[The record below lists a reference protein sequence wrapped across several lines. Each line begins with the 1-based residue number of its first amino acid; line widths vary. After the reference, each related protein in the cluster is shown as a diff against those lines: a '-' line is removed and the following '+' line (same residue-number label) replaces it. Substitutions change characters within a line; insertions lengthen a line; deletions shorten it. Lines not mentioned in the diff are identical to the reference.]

1 AGIDVITT
9 VNVQHIDSLNDKI
22 AQLTG
27 VRVRE
32 TIPDGVFAEA
42 DDVVIIDVTPEAL
55 QDRLR
60 RGEIYPATQVERAL
74 QNFFRTT
81 NLCAL
86 RELALLQVADE
97 ADKDLEEHRRQPL
110 ATKIWG
116 VQERVLACI
125 SASRPSTLLIRRATR
140 FARRVHGKCYIL
152 FVAPFGGV
160 GALPP

>member
-1 AGIDVITT
+1 GRAFTRERLQGLEAVPRRTIEYRGKSLEEMDTEAILARRPEIALIDEYAHTNAPGSPREKRWQDVELLLGAGIDVITT

-60 RGEIYPATQVERAL
+60 RGEIYPAT
-74 QNFFRTT
+74 
-81 NLCAL
+81 
-86 RELALLQVADE
+86 
-97 ADKDLEEHRRQPL
+97 
-110 ATKIWG
+110 
-116 VQERVLACI
+116 
-125 SASRPSTLLIRRATR
+125 
-140 FARRVHGKCYIL
+140 
-152 FVAPFGGV
+152 
-160 GALPP
+160 